1 MKSFLFLILFLLFL
15 HFSSTK
21 NFQLIS
27 AQYDPISNT
36 IIYNGSF
43 YTLTQKN
50 SETDS
55 YLEVPQS
62 QIATEEISKSSGKAI
77 PLSLYWWFN
86 LFLFSLLACFAGA
99 VSGLTVGYLSIDP
112 LFLELKISNGT
123 TSEKYYANEIL
134 KIVSDHHWLLVTLL
148 LCNAFAA
155 EAMPIVLHKLVG
167 EIGAIII
174 SVTVLLFVGEIIP
187 QAACTG
193 PNQMKIATFLAPF
206 TYFLMII
213 TFPLSYPIA
222 KFMDWLIGIPHKSRF
237 CNSDLKSLI
246 ELHTQET
253 LKQLNLKKDENLG
266 LTKQQVNLIT
276 GIMDAQ
282 NKKVFELMIPIE
294 KVFCLNFDTKINI
307 EIINKIL
314 NFGFSRI
321 PIYENN
327 KENFIG
333 VLRIKNLIG
342 VDITKEKKLCEL
354 NVKLSLP
361 ITVNKN
367 FLVFDLF
374 NEFKK
379 GKSHMA
385 FIYDNIEDDKFFKD
399 SKEEYLIVKENK
411 KIIGI
416 LTLEDLIEN
425 LLKENILDEEDYII
439 KNNMNKDDIIKNAQ
453 KIAKS
458 FVRKQ
463 SKELNDLVNN
473 PATNLKHSIYDNYAK
488 LTEEND
494 H

>member
-1 MKSFLFLILFLLFL
+1 MKSIFLIIFLLS
-15 HFSSTK
+15 FSISNTQ
-21 NFQLIS
+21 NLQTIS
-27 AQYDPISNT
+27 AKYDPISNT
-36 IIYNGSF
+36 IIYNGNF
-43 YTLTQKN
+43 YALTQNNPKT
-50 SETDS
+50 SPSLTEPH
-55 YLEVPQS
+55 Y
-62 QIATEEISKSSGKAI
+62 QIPIEEKSISNEKAI
-77 PLSLYWWFN
+77 PFTFFWWFN
-86 LFLFSLLACFAGA
+86 LILFSSLACFAGA

-112 LFLELKISNGT
+112 LYLELKISNGT
-123 TSEKYYANEIL
+123 ESEKYYANEIL

-282 NKKVFELMIPIE
+282 DKKVIDLMIPME
-294 KVFCLNFDTKINI
+294 KVFSLDFETKIN
-307 EIINKIL
+307 ENTVQKIL
-314 NFGFSRI
+314 GYGFSRI
-321 PIYENN
+321 PIYEDN
-327 KENFIG
+327 KDNFIG

-342 VDITKEKKLCEL
+342 VDMTKEQKLSEL
-354 NVKLSLP
+354 NIKLSLP
-361 ITVNKN
+361 ITVTKN

-385 FIYDNIEDDKFFKD
+385 FIFDGIEEKKQIQD
-399 SKEEYLIVKENK
+399 SKEEPLIVKEK
-411 KIIGI
+411 KKMIGI
-416 LTLEDLIEN
+416 ITLEDVIEFC
-425 LLKENILDEEDYII
+425 LKENILDEEDYLI
-439 KNNMNKDDIIKNAQ
+439 KHGNKKDLIIKNAH
-453 KIAKS
+453 KIAQS

-463 SKELNDLVNN
+463 SKELNDLVNP
-473 PATNLKHSIYDNYAK
+473 PANKGHSIYENYAK
-488 LTEEND
+488 SSDENEQ
-494 H
+494 